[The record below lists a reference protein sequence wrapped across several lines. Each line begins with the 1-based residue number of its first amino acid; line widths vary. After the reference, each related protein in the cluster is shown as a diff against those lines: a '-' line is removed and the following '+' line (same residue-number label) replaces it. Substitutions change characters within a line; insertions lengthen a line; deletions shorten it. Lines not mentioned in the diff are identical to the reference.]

1 MDLMGQFDCKADAKG
16 RVTLPNALK
25 NQLMP
30 MIEQDFVIK
39 RAVFQDC
46 LELFPKSEFDVL
58 MKQVRAEKNIS
69 RDYDL
74 FFRKFTAGMKIDV
87 KVDSE
92 TGRVQIPRNLIEFA
106 NIEKEVVLNCADD
119 RVEIWDKAKYEAVLQ
134 ESEKV
139 YPDVAEKIFN
149 KKGGSADAV
158 SNG

>member
-1 MDLMGQFDCKADAKG
+1 MGQFDCKADAKG
-16 RVTLPNALK
+16 RVTLPNSLK

-30 MIEQDFVIK
+30 VINQDFVIK

-58 MKQVRAEKNIS
+58 MKQVRAKKNIS

-92 TGRVQIPRNLIEFA
+92 TGRLQVPKNLIEFA
-106 NIEKEVVLNCADD
+106 GIKKEVALNCADD
-119 RVEIWDKAKYEAVLQ
+119 RIEIWDKEKYEAVLD
-134 ESEKV
+134 ESDAV
-139 YPDVAEKIFN
+139 YPDVAEKIFTEN
-149 KKGGSADAV
+149 SGTVNERG
-158 SNG
+158 NG

>member
-30 MIEQDFVIK
+30 VINQDFVIK

-87 KVDSE
+87 KVDSD
-92 TGRVQIPRNLIEFA
+92 TGRVQIPKNLIDFA

-119 RVEIWDKAKYEAVLQ
+119 RVEI
-134 ESEKV
+134 
-139 YPDVAEKIFN
+139 
-149 KKGGSADAV
+149 
-158 SNG
+158 